1 LASPESAS
9 SLVEYYRRRAGE
21 YEAIYAK
28 PERQA
33 DLAVLHGTIPG
44 RLSGR
49 RVLEV
54 ACGTGY
60 WTTGIAATAASVVAT
75 DLAEETMDLA
85 QRKHYSFKNVT
96 FRKEDAYRL
105 PAVLGSFSGAFAG
118 FLWSHIPRERLREFL
133 DSLHARLEPGA
144 RVLVV
149 DNTYVEGAST
159 PLAAPDAAGNTW
171 QERTLADGSRHRVLK
186 NFPARGEL
194 EGLLPPSLA
203 VTTLQYYWLAE
214 YQLP

>member
-1 LASPESAS
+1 LAD
-9 SLVEYYRRRAGE
+9 LVEYYRRRAGE

-33 DLAVLHGTIPG
+33 DLAVLQATIPG
-44 RLSGR
+44 RLRGR

-60 WTTGIAATAASVVAT
+60 WTTGIAAAAASVVAT
-75 DLAEETMDLA
+75 DMAEETMELA
-85 QRKHYSFKNVT
+85 RRKPYPRRNVT

-105 PAVLGSFSGAFAG
+105 PADLGSFDGAFAG

-133 DSLHARLEPGA
+133 GSLHARLEPGA
-144 RVLVV
+144 RVLIV
-149 DNTYVEGAST
+149 DNTYVAGAST
-159 PLAAPDAAGNTW
+159 PLSAPDAAGDTW
-171 QERTLADGSRHRVLK
+171 QDRTLADGSRHRVLK
-186 NFPARGEL
+186 NFPAAGEL

-214 YQLP
+214 YQRP